1 MRCFPGYLAWSCWI
15 VSLCGLSGCWG
26 EDRSLS
32 SGSVKPSFPG
42 VKLAVGALGDSAI
55 LTGLSAQ
62 RGEWVASR
70 GGDITIKDEP
80 VRSLENLS
88 DLDLLI
94 FPGQELGNLV
104 DAEVL
109 ELIPNQIVLPT
120 RPQEQEDESAKAGR
134 TESTEESL
142 TEAFQYPDI
151 APVFREQVTKYGA
164 DRMALPMGASA
175 LVLVYR
181 RDAFSRPAN
190 IDAEHEAGITL
201 QPPSTWA

>member
-1 MRCFPGYLAWSCWI
+1 MASQPRPPGGEAYHGRQVGRFGMRGSVGRMRYWPGYLAWSCWI

-26 EDRSLS
+26 EDRSLPS
-32 SGSVKPSFPG
+32 SPVKPSFPG

-80 VRSLENLS
+80 IRSLENLS

-104 DAEVL
+104 DADVL
-109 ELIPNQIVLPT
+109 EIIPSQIVLPT
-120 RPQEQEDESAKAGR
+120 RPREDESAKA
-134 TESTEESL
+134 
-142 TEAFQYPDI
+142 
-151 APVFREQVTKYGA
+151 
-164 DRMALPMGASA
+164 
-175 LVLVYR
+175 
-181 RDAFSRPAN
+181 
-190 IDAEHEAGITL
+190 
-201 QPPSTWA
+201 

>member
-1 MRCFPGYLAWSCWI
+1 MRRSVGTMLCWSGYLDWCCWI
-15 VSLCGLSGCWG
+15 LCLCVLSGCSDA
-26 EDRSLS
+26 DRSLS
-32 SGSVKPSFPG
+32 SGPVKPSFPG

-134 TESTEESL
+134 TESTEESP

-151 APVFREQVTKYGA
+151 APV
-164 DRMALPMGASA
+164 
-175 LVLVYR
+175 
-181 RDAFSRPAN
+181 
-190 IDAEHEAGITL
+190 
-201 QPPSTWA
+201 